1 MTSPPKT
8 PLTSL
13 AMAQI
18 IHNDDMNES
27 EIAELLLEWRRDIER
42 HWDYKSIG
50 VAF

>member
-13 AMAQI
+13 AMAKI
-18 IHNDDMNES
+18 IHSDDLNES
-27 EIAELLLEWRRDIER
+27 ELSEFLLEWRRDIEVY
-42 HWDYKSIG
+42 WDYRGIG